1 MKLMIKINTR
11 PKTFTFLIGISKI
24 IRLNKVIVKNSQVK
38 IPDITPN
45 IKQATKRAIIRKV
58 KPTILDEFL
67 FFCIQFRR

>member
-1 MKLMIKINTR
+1 MKLMIKINTT

-38 IPDITPN
+38 IPDVTPN
-45 IKQATKRAIIRKV
+45 IKQAKKKAIIRKV

>member
-1 MKLMIKINTR
+1 MKLMIKINTT

-38 IPDITPN
+38 IPDVIPN
-45 IKQATKRAIIRKV
+45 IKQAKKKAIIRKV